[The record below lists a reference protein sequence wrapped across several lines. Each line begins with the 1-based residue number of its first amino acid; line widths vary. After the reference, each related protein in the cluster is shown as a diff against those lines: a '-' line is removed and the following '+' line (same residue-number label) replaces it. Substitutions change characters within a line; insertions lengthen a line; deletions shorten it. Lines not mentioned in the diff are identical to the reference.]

1 MAERKTKIQE
11 DRSIPIIRKCTL
23 LNVSRSTLY
32 YTPVEPVPDKEELEI
47 KRLMDELHTKHPFM
61 GSRSLRDQLRSKGY
75 KIINRKRVQRLM
87 DIMNIH
93 STAPKPNTSR
103 PGKQHKIYPYL
114 LRNLKIDHPNQVWAT
129 DITYIPMARGFL
141 YLVAIM
147 DWYSRKVLSWRLS
160 NSMDTTFCIEA
171 LNEAI
176 AKYGTPEIFNTDQG
190 AQFTSEDFTGVLK
203 SSEIKISMD
212 GKGRWMDNVF
222 IERLWRSLKYEE
234 VYLKAYDTA
243 IEARTGIGEW
253 IKFYN
258 HERMHQ
264 ALGRKTPEQVYLNSG
279 SIKELA
285 A

>member
-11 DRSIPIIRKCTL
+11 DNSISVVKKCDL
-23 LNVSRSTLY
+23 LDVNRSTFY
-32 YTPVEPVPDKEELEI
+32 YQSVEQLPGKEELEI
-47 KRLMDELHTKHPFM
+47 KIQMDKLHMKYPFM
-61 GSRSLRDQLRSKGY
+61 GSRSLRDQLKLKGY
-75 KIINRKRVQRLM
+75 VVNRKRVQRLM
-87 DIMNIH
+87 DEMNIH

-114 LRNLKIDHPNQVWAT
+114 LRNLVIDHPNQVWAT
-129 DITYIPMARGFL
+129 DITFIPMARGFL

-190 AQFTSEDFTGVLK
+190 AQFTSEDFTRILK
-203 SSEIKISMD
+203 ESEIKISMD

-222 IERLWRSLKYEE
+222 VERLWRSLKYEE
-234 VYLKAYDTA
+234 VYLKAYDSVA
-243 IEARTGIGEW
+243 EARTGIREW
-253 IKFYN
+253 IRFYN
-258 HERMHQ
+258 HERTHQ
-264 ALGRKTPEQVYLNSG
+264 SLGGQTPEQVYLNS
-279 SIKELA
+279 KPMKDLA

>member
-1 MAERKTKIQE
+1 MAGRKTTIQ
-11 DRSIPIIRKCTL
+11 DDQSLPIIKKCTL
-23 LNVSRSTLY
+23 MDVSRSTLY
-32 YTPVEPVPDKEELEI
+32 YTPVEQEPDLEELEI
-47 KRLMDELHTKHPFM
+47 KMEMDKLHIKHSFM
-61 GSRSLRDQLRSKGY
+61 GSRSLRDQLQLKGY
-75 KIINRKRVQRLM
+75 KINRKRVQRLM
-87 DIMNIH
+87 NEMNIH

-114 LRNLKIDHPNQVWAT
+114 LKDLKIDRANQVWAT

-147 DWYSRKVLSWRLS
+147 DWYSRRVLSWRLS

-171 LNEAI
+171 LNEAT

-190 AQFTSEDFTGVLK
+190 AQFTSDEFTGVLK
-203 SSEIKISMD
+203 SKEIKISMD
-212 GKGRWMDNVF
+212 GKGRWVDNVF

-234 VYLKAYDTA
+234 VYLNAYDTTK
-243 IEARTGIGEW
+243 EARESIGEW

-258 HERMHQ
+258 HERTHQ
-264 ALGRKTPEQVYLNSG
+264 ALGRKTPEQVYLNSR